1 MSGSEPAP
9 LVVNRWTV
17 FAHPLFLAQL
27 EALIRQVEGIKQKD
41 PAGFTK
47 KNATKRLAAIA
58 KLVFEV
64 IPQDP
69 SRAEYRQGNTL
80 GEDHKHWFRA
90 KFFQQ
95 YRLFF
100 RYHASSKVIVFAWVN
115 DDDTK
120 RAYESSDDAYRV
132 FKKMLESGHPPDNWD
147 DLLAEAQSATRRLKT
162 SVDLLK
168 GVDLGVSAILDSD
181 RLGGVRS

>member
-1 MSGSEPAP
+1 MSASKPAP
-9 LVVNRWTV
+9 WVINGWTV
-17 FAHPLFLAQL
+17 FAHPLFLAQV
-27 EALIRQVEGIKQKD
+27 EAIARQVEGLKQKD
-41 PAGFTK
+41 PVGFTR
-47 KNATKRLAAIA
+47 KNATRRLAAIA
-58 KLVFEV
+58 RLAFEV

-100 RYHASSKVIVFAWVN
+100 RYHASSKVILYAWVN
-115 DDDTK
+115 DEDTK

-132 FKKMLESGHPPDNWD
+132 FRKMLESGHPPDDWNQ
-147 DLLAEAQSATRRLKT
+147 LLAEAQIEGGRLQRIAANFVA
-162 SVDLLK
+162 S
-168 GVDLGVSAILDSD
+168 
-181 RLGGVRS
+181 

>member
-1 MSGSEPAP
+1 MSGSQPAP
-9 LVVNRWTV
+9 LVINGWMV

-27 EALIRQVEGIKQKD
+27 EAITRQVERLARQD
-41 PAGFTK
+41 PVGFTK

-58 KLVFEV
+58 KLAFEV

-80 GEDHKHWFRA
+80 GENHKHWFRA

-95 YRLFF
+95 YRLFL
-100 RYHASSKVIVFAWVN
+100 RYHAPSKVIVYAWVN
-115 DDDTK
+115 DEDTK

-132 FKKMLESGHPPDNWD
+132 FSKMLESGHPPDDWVQ
-147 DLLAEAQSATRRLKT
+147 LLAEARIE
-162 SVDLLK
+162 
-168 GVDLGVSAILDSD
+168 GD
-181 RLGGVRS
+181 RLQRIAAGVAQVPP

>member
-1 MSGSEPAP
+1 MKRAEPAP
-9 LVVNRWTV
+9 LAIHGWTV
-17 FAHPLFLAQL
+17 FSHPLFMAQFEALAQEV
-27 EALIRQVEGIKQKD
+27 EAFKQKD
-41 PAGFTK
+41 PAGYVK

-58 KLVFEV
+58 KLAFDV

-69 SRAEYRQGNTL
+69 SRAEYRQGATL
-80 GEDHKHWFRA
+80 GTARKHWFRA

-100 RYHASSKVIVFAWVN
+100 RYHAGAKVIVYAWVN

-132 FKKMLESGHPPDNWD
+132 FRKMLESGHPPDDWD
-147 DLLAEAQSATRRLKT
+147 QLLSQAELAGHRLLQAFNT
-162 SVDLLK
+162 LN
-168 GVDLGVSAILDSD
+168 IP
-181 RLGGVRS
+181 